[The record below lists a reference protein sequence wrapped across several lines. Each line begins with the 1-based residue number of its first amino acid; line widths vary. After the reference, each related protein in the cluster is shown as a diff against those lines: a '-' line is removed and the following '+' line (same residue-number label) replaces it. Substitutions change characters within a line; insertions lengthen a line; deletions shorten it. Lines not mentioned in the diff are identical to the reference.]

1 MPEHTKPI
9 LAFDYGERKI
19 GVAVG
24 QAITETARPLEPLKA
39 KGGQPQWQQVA
50 ELLAEW
56 QPAVVI
62 VGSPL
67 NMDDSEQ
74 LLTKRA
80 KKFGNRL
87 HGRFGVKV
95 EWMDERLTSVAAR
108 EELFELYGY
117 KGLKK
122 HSVDSLAACY
132 ILESWFNAH
141 SS

>member
-24 QAITETARPLEPLKA
+24 QAITESARPLDPLKA
-39 KGGQPQWQQVA
+39 KGGQPQWQQVE

-87 HGRFGVKV
+87 HGRFGVQV
-95 EWMDERLTSVAAR
+95 EWMDERLT
-108 EELFELYGY
+108 
-117 KGLKK
+117 
-122 HSVDSLAACY
+122 
-132 ILESWFNAH
+132 
-141 SS
+141 

>member
-24 QAITETARPLEPLKA
+24 QAITESARPLDPLKA
-39 KGGQPQWQQVA
+39 KGGQPQWQQVE

-87 HGRFGVKV
+87 HGRFGVQV

-141 SS
+141 PS